1 MLLSPG
7 EHLGPYEI
15 LMFIG
20 GGGMGEVYKA
30 RDSRL
35 NRIVAVK
42 VSQCDFE
49 ERFTREARAVAA
61 LNHPNVCQIY
71 DVGPNY
77 FVMEFI
83 EGSPI
88 AHAKNVRELL
98 DIAVQIADGLA
109 AAHVAGILHR
119 DLKPENIMITR
130 DGRVKILD
138 FGLAKTAAT
147 AHAGSEATQTMPITD
162 PGAAVGT
169 IYYMSPEQARGQP
182 GLTPQSDQFSF
193 GLVLYELVAGRRA
206 FQRGSAP
213 ETMTAII
220 REDPEPLMEPIPAPL
235 RWIIERLL
243 SKTPEGRYDS
253 TRDLYR
259 ELRQTRDG
267 LPQSVAPPASG
278 GNVPR
283 AGWRWLWAAAVV
295 IAVAAGG
302 LVGSRWPSLRHTVAP
317 MWAGARLGGPVVA
330 FSPRLSPDGQML
342 ALLALVD
349 RQTQVAIMKPDGGSW
364 NVLTHDSSNGSV
376 VNVSWARDG
385 SRLFFDRFWEQAA
398 GVYSIPPLG
407 GEPTLLLEDGWAP
420 QALPDGSLV
429 VLKRTPRGHDQVFRF
444 WPESGRTEPLPAY
457 LDLFDAGPP
466 LRAFADGKE
475 VVFIGATEEGGL
487 EAGVKTYILD
497 LATRKSRR
505 LDPQAPVDPTD
516 FQLGIPLA
524 PTPDGRGFLM
534 LGRQQ
539 NSFELIRLQRSERAG
554 HVPVLS
560 FANGK
565 PPFYVDA
572 APDGS
577 IYADSADMTPSI
589 SRFTVSGRL
598 ITESP
603 GPPPL
608 KRMVLPLGDGRVLIV
623 GPLGGNLQLLSG
635 KIGADFRPFLQA
647 DADEAVYAS
656 AVGAD
661 EIMLLLGHP
670 GRRLIA
676 FASVRN
682 GVLRREL
689 AVPGGNATAV
699 AFSPSLKTIYYV
711 AQDTIYSMPDTG
723 GTPVRVAEGDDLAID
738 PAGRTLAIH
747 NSRGISRMQLPSGVA
762 EPIVL
767 PAGMRLGTVNL
778 SPSAID
784 RNGRIL
790 LCVVTPQDFDYK
802 PAIVDG
808 RTITVIP
815 TDRRGDNLVPGWT
828 PDGDIIAVHDTLRS
842 ELWRFREVLN

>member
-1 MLLSPG
+1 MS
-7 EHLGPYEI
+7 
-15 LMFIG
+15 IG
-20 GGGMGEVYKA
+20 AGGMGEVYKA
-30 RDSRL
+30 RDTRL

-42 VSQCDFE
+42 VSRCDFG

-61 LNHPNVCQIY
+61 LNHANVCQIY

-88 AHAKNVRELL
+88 SPVKNVRELL

-109 AAHVAGILHR
+109 AAHVAGIVHR

-138 FGLAKTAAT
+138 FGLAKTAA
-147 AHAGSEATQTMPITD
+147 AARGGNEATQTMAITD
-162 PGAAVGT
+162 PGTTVGT

-182 GLTPQSDQFSF
+182 NLTPQSDQFSF
-193 GLVLYELVAGRRA
+193 GLVLYELATGRRA
-206 FQRGSAP
+206 FQRRSAP
-213 ETMTAII
+213 ETLAAII
-220 REDPEPLMEPIPAPL
+220 REGPEPLMEPIPAPL
-235 RWIIERLL
+235 RWTIERLL
-243 SKTPEGRYDS
+243 AKTPEGRYDS

-259 ELRQTRDG
+259 ELRQTREG
-267 LPQSVAPPASG
+267 LSQTLAPPPVG

-283 AGWRWLWAAAVV
+283 ARSRWLWVAAIVMAVV
-295 IAVAAGG
+295 AGG
-302 LVGSRWPSLRHTVAP
+302 LLGAWWQSMRRTVAP
-317 MWAGARLGGPVVA
+317 MWAGVRLGGPVVA
-330 FSPRLSPDGQML
+330 FSPRVSPDGQML

-349 RQTQVAIMKPDGGSW
+349 RQTQVAIMKADGGSW
-364 NVLTHDSSNGSV
+364 NILTQDTSNGSV
-376 VNVSWARDG
+376 VNVAWACDG
-385 SRLFFDRFWEQAA
+385 SRLFFDRFWEHPS
-398 GVYSIPPLG
+398 GIYSIPPLG
-407 GEPTLLLEDGWAP
+407 GEPTLLLDDGWAP

-429 VLKRTPRGHDQVFRF
+429 ILKRTPRGHDQVFRF

-457 LDLFDAGPP
+457 LDLFDSGPP
-466 LRAFADGKE
+466 FRAFADGKE
-475 VVFIGATEEGGL
+475 VVFIGASEEGGL
-487 EAGVKTYILD
+487 EAGAQTYLLD
-497 LATRKSRR
+497 LTTRKPRR
-505 LDPQAPVDPTD
+505 LDPQAPVDPID

-524 PTPDGRGFLM
+524 PTADGRGFLM

-539 NSFELIRLQRSERAG
+539 NSFELIRVQRSGRAG

-560 FANGK
+560 FSNGK

-577 IYADSADMTPSI
+577 IYVDSADMTPSL
-589 SRFTVSGRL
+589 SRFAVSGRL

-608 KRMVLPLGDGRVLIV
+608 KKMVLPLTDGRMLII
-623 GPLGGNLQLLSG
+623 GPFGGNSQPLSG

-647 DADEAVYAS
+647 DAGEAAYAS

-661 EIMLLLGHP
+661 EVMLLLGHP
-670 GRRLIA
+670 GKQLIA

-682 GVLRREL
+682 GVLRREIP
-689 AVPGGNATAV
+689 VPGGNATAV
-699 AFSPSLKTIYYV
+699 AFSPGLKTIYYA
-711 AQDTIYSMPDTG
+711 AQDTIYSIPETG
-723 GTPVRVAEGDDLAID
+723 GTPVRLAEGDDLAID
-738 PAGRTLAIH
+738 PAGRMLVIH
-747 NSRGISRMQLPSGVA
+747 NSRGLSRLQLPSGAA

-767 PAGMRLGTVNL
+767 PAGMRLATVSL
-778 SPSAID
+778 SASAID

-790 LCVVTPQDFDYK
+790 LSVVTPQDFDYK

-808 RTITVIP
+808 RTVTLIP

-842 ELWRFREVLN
+842 ELWRFRQVSK